1 MHVLLIDDKMFSGR
15 QMWLYLFGSF
25 INALVMAA
33 IPLCI
38 FQSAQSIEGGM
49 FYHLIHFYYMI
60 MMIMIMIMIMIN
72 DN

>member
-1 MHVLLIDDKMFSGR
+1 MFSGR

-38 FQSAQSIEGGM
+38 FQSPQSIEGGM
-49 FYHLIHFYYMI
+49 FYHWIHIHFMI
-60 MMIMIMIMIMIN
+60 MMVMMMVMVMMVMVV
-72 DN
+72 DDS